1 MQHKDRLGKRGAAGC
16 VCLHRPTEQV
26 GRGGV
31 YDRQGEMGTERVAWP
46 LSFVHIVR
54 GTVQVG
60 RYHLLQGDVIIR
72 RRALLVG
79 ELGGGRCEGGQL
91 SGYCAHH

>member
-1 MQHKDRLGKRGAAGC
+1 MRRGVC
-16 VCLHRPTEQV
+16 VCTDLRSRSDEGV
-26 GRGGV
+26 CMSGRG
-31 YDRQGEMGTERVAWP
+31 RWARRRAAWP

-79 ELGGGRCEGGQL
+79 ELGGGRCERGQL